1 MSLLLLYGIEMSN
14 EFSSAVPVPKK
25 AGFSPYLA
33 AGYWSVFGREWPPW
47 LGGLLLGLLNFA
59 LFAFAAPWFIYGGFL
74 NWGSWIIKSVGITPV
89 SDPVAPW
96 LNSGS
101 VQDFALFFGAFI
113 AILMASNFRFRM
125 PRRKIR
131 LLEGFAGGVLMGTG
145 AMLAPG

>member
-1 MSLLLLYGIEMSN
+1 MSN
-14 EFSSAVPVPKK
+14 ELPSAVPMPKK
-25 AGFSPYLA
+25 AGFGPYLA
-33 AGYWSVFGREWPPW
+33 TGYWSVFGREWPPW

-89 SDPVAPW
+89 SEPTAAW

-101 VQDFALFFGAFI
+101 VQDFAIFFGAFI

-125 PRRKIR
+125 PKRKIR
-131 LLEGFAGGVLMGTG
+131 LVEGFAGGVLMGTG

>member
-1 MSLLLLYGIEMSN
+1 MSN

-25 AGFSPYLA
+25 AGFGPYLA

-74 NWGSWIIKSVGITPV
+74 NWGSWIIKSVGIKPV
-89 SDPVAPW
+89 SEPVVPW
-96 LNSGS
+96 LNTGS
-101 VQDFALFFGAFI
+101 VQDFTIFFGAFI

-131 LLEGFAGGVLMGTG
+131 LLEGFAGGLFIGTG